1 MIARLIRATVS
12 ASLVVGAVLT
22 VISVLLMP
30 DFSGGHA
37 ERLQAIAA
45 ERGTATVSSL
55 AFTFAQLFLAIGVV
69 GLAHLA
75 RSRAPVLATLGGILV
90 LLGAFG
96 HAVYG
101 GVRIVMLSM
110 AADLSSLE
118 AFAAVL
124 QRGEKGAGLPFMLM
138 GLLGTVL
145 GLVLIG
151 IALWRGRLGPRWLG
165 PAIIGWVVLEFVG
178 SGLSQWAGYASGLLY
193 AVVFLTMATLTW
205 RSSLSHWQSAAGSP
219 AADHDRPS
227 GLVVQSPQA

>member
-12 ASLVVGAVLT
+12 VALVVGALLT
-22 VISVLLMP
+22 VSSVLLRP

-37 ERLQAIAA
+37 ERLQAIAGDL
-45 ERGTATVSSL
+45 GTATVASL
-55 AFTFAQLFLAIGVV
+55 AFTFAQLFLAVGVL

-75 RSRAPVLATLGGILV
+75 RSRTPVLATLGGILV

-101 GVRIVMLSM
+101 GVQIVMLSM

-118 AFAAVL
+118 AFTAVL
-124 QRGEKGAGLPFMLM
+124 LRGERGAGLPFMLM

-151 IALWRGRLGPRWLG
+151 ISLWRGQLGPRWLG
-165 PAIIGWVVLEFVG
+165 PAIIAWVVLEFVG

-193 AVVFLTMATLTW
+193 ALVFVTMATLTW
-205 RSSLSHWQSAAGSP
+205 RSSLSHWQTAADSP

-227 GLVVQSPQA
+227 GLVVQSAQA